1 MGTSVGNCQDLRTC
15 RVNDVKLEQDARDM
29 RKSKSIEKQCT
40 KGATAK
46 LLLRIGDSITDQ

>member
-29 RKSKSIEKQCT
+29 RKSKSIEKQYT